1 MDVNFSLNMS
11 ETGMEGSSFL
21 LFTGWVVLENVKS
34 FTRTNIN
41 KPDLPREKRVN
52 RDIFGTS
59 NLQNRS
65 YGVSCDE

>member
-1 MDVNFSLNMS
+1 MS
-11 ETGMEGSSFL
+11 NQADFGDGCSAMPSRPPSSAE
-21 LFTGWVVLENVKS
+21 LENVKS

-41 KPDLPREKRVN
+41 KPDLPREKRVI

-59 NLQNRS
+59 NLQNRT